1 MNLAKCMIL
10 LNKWERLFQQSFHGY
25 QAAELIVKNKGEN
38 NMKEKLVKIIIDPPE
53 KCIRLMETDSRLPT
67 FAFLGEKPVGMIV
80 HIEGRGWITYCGE
93 DSNAYTPIFSR
104 EECIRIG
111 IGSYGFKYYTE
122 RPPASI

>member
-1 MNLAKCMIL
+1 
-10 LNKWERLFQQSFHGY
+10 
-25 QAAELIVKNKGEN
+25 
-38 NMKEKLVKIIIDPPE
+38 MKEKLVKIIIDPSE
-53 KCIRLMETDSRLPT
+53 GYVELSETNKDAPI
-67 FAFLGEKPVGMIV
+67 FAFRGEKPIGMIV

-122 RPPASI
+122 RP